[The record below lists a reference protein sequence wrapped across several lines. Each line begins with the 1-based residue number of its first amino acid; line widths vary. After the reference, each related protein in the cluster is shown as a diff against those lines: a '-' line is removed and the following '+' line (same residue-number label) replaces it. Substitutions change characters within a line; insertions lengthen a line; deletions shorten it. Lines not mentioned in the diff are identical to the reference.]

1 LSSTTENPLELLH
14 QALLKETIEEEAART
29 FADPKEIKKTRF
41 AMLAANGERPEAAAS
56 AVGISVP
63 TAYRWLKDKD
73 IAEIISKTKQ
83 QLRGAGQRQ
92 LQRLQYEAI
101 QKVGSLMREAKKE
114 EVQLKAALEIID
126 RTGLSVQELLAGEGV
141 AAAPI
146 VVKQFINYV
155 ESGNADKQMAR
166 ARLIDPAIEGEFYEG
181 TTGNALPS
189 ASSTNG
195 DADSYE
201 FEEEA

>member
-1 LSSTTENPLELLH
+1 LR
-14 QALLKETIEEEAART
+14 EEAART

-166 ARLIDPAIEGEFYEG
+166 ARLIDP
-181 TTGNALPS
+181 
-189 ASSTNG
+189 
-195 DADSYE
+195 SY
-201 FEEEA
+201 